1 MSSSVIL
8 AAAAAWLVPVTS
20 ASASASA
27 TSLAFVR
34 QTVTRRSLSSSSS
47 SPSVNMIMTKGSLTK
62 MSSSTSSEEMNYS
75 SFLSTRKRNGSS
87 SSNSIR
93 RSSNRS
99 SSSTSLNGSSRSS
112 LEADVLVGVSRFQ
125 TLQKLLSE
133 HGAPG
138 STGCSKPDHDLQ
150 PISMKAL
157 AATDDGDDDD
167 EETPELISSI
177 TGEGNNDEYLNLHP
191 HLFPIAKSKS
201 TGNIICALRRAFAGG
216 PAGATVPGMDSTGG
230 NSNNAQW
237 PIVETSMDG
246 YGYKLLALN
255 SDHLMKR
262 IVCECDANSERTNLI
277 DLYNDSNKNDA
288 LSSSSSAAVTPYE
301 VGSVHKL
308 GYGVDKY
315 VLLRVGPFADI
326 YESLARGHQAK
337 GDESSSLI
345 SAEALNNKVSGF
357 ASTFLFYA
365 KLLASFPNRE
375 EESRDAARMCL
386 RMPLPSIGFSLDDFR
401 EVAVLGQIANED
413 DEDEVVL
420 AKLQAM
426 YEKMKE
432 HESEDPQSPASSNDM
447 TPEQIA
453 LDEANYL
460 LDTTALTGGKWSE
473 IRPKL
478 AETYRSVGRDDMAAF
493 VHPNN
498 SSR

>member
-1 MSSSVIL
+1 M
-8 AAAAAWLVPVTS
+8 
-20 ASASASA
+20 
-27 TSLAFVR
+27 
-34 QTVTRRSLSSSSS
+34 
-47 SPSVNMIMTKGSLTK
+47 
-62 MSSSTSSEEMNYS
+62 
-75 SFLSTRKRNGSS
+75 
-87 SSNSIR
+87 
-93 RSSNRS
+93 
-99 SSSTSLNGSSRSS
+99 
-112 LEADVLVGVSRFQ
+112 SRFQ

-138 STGCSKPDHDLQ
+138 SNGCSKPDHDLQ
-150 PISMKAL
+150 PISMMVTSASSSRKE
-157 AATDDGDDDD
+157 GDED
-167 EETPELISSI
+167 ETPELISTI
-177 TGEGNNDEYLNLHP
+177 TGEGSSGSSNNDEYLNLHP

-216 PAGATVPGMDSTGG
+216 PTGGRGGPGGVGIPGMDSTSG
-230 NSNNAQW
+230 NGNNSQW

-262 IVCECDANSERTNLI
+262 IVCECDANSERTDLI
-277 DLYNDSNKNDA
+277 DLYNDSIKNDRSSS
-288 LSSSSSAAVTPYE
+288 SSSSSAVAPYE
-301 VGSVHKL
+301 IGSVEKL

-375 EESRDAARMCL
+375 EEARDAARMCL

-401 EVAVLGQIANED
+401 EVAVLGQIVNED

-420 AKLQAM
+420 AKIQAM

-460 LDTTALTGGKWSE
+460 LDTTALTGAKWSE

-478 AETYRSVGRDDMAAF
+478 AEIYRSVGRDDMADF

-498 SSR
+498 SGR